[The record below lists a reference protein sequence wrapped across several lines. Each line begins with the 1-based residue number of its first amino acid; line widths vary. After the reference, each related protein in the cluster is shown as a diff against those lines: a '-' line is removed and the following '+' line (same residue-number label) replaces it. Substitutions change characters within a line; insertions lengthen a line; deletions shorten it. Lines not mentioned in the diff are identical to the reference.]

1 MVTIRTS
8 ECGSGNG
15 RSSRVTTLASRR
27 GGGSSCGYRSCSLI
41 LAAVEKASRLGT
53 YRRVGMLVMPTEL
66 EDPEK
71 FKLQILDSL
80 DWRQE
85 VVTII

>member
-1 MVTIRTS
+1 V
-8 ECGSGNG
+8 
-15 RSSRVTTLASRR
+15 SRVDYVGEPPLRSFVLRLQ
-27 GGGSSCGYRSCSLI
+27 RSCSLI
-41 LAAVEKASRLGT
+41 LAAVEKGSRLGT
-53 YRRVGMLVMPTEL
+53 YRRVGMLVIPTEL

-71 FKLQILDSL
+71 IKLRILDSL

>member
-1 MVTIRTS
+1 MAAPHVWLRWRAAAA
-8 ECGSGNG
+8 E
-15 RSSRVTTLASRR
+15 VLAV
-27 GGGSSCGYRSCSLI
+27 
-41 LAAVEKASRLGT
+41 VEKASRLGT

-71 FKLQILDSL
+71 IKLQILDSL

>member
-1 MVTIRTS
+1 MWEWKWPLLTCDYVG
-8 ECGSGNG
+8 EPPL
-15 RSSRVTTLASRR
+15 RSFILWLQ
-27 GGGSSCGYRSCSLI
+27 RSCSLI

-71 FKLQILDSL
+71 IKLQILDSL